1 MTNTRGGAV
10 QWGATELAWDGS
22 AFTLVIPAYIDT
34 WPANW
39 LNLELSLRLSD
50 QRLHYNAQV
59 TPAQRGAGG
68 FSEPGMI
75 EIGPI
80 ASDLNVDLLHEVVRA
95 AVIEAYE
102 TARAAEAQADE
113 WLSQLRS
120 YPSDPN

>member
-10 QWGATELAWDGS
+10 QWGASELAWDGS
-22 AFTLVIPAYIDT
+22 AFILQIPAFIDS

-59 TPAQRGAGG
+59 SPATRASGG
-68 FSEPGMI
+68 LSEPGLI

-80 ASDLNVDLLHEVVRA
+80 ASDLDVDLLHEIVSE
-95 AVIEAYE
+95 AVIEAYQ

-113 WLSQLRS
+113 WLAQLRS